1 MSVFVDLD
9 IRLKLN
15 THLYTLGT
23 EIGDNGKSR
32 QLDLSVYN
40 FPAFT
45 TADVFISEG
54 ERAESMPQDRSWI
67 EHFLVKSPQRIY
79 TPAGCGISR
88 KAYQYGIW
96 VKTPLEY
103 GPAYNEMVA
112 GLIEEHFPN
121 NMHIPLDNGDTL
133 TVLKTYQQ
141 ATVVTDSDSGR
152 MFNRVFIDCENYFKN
167 NNK

>member
-23 EIGDNGKSR
+23 ETGDNGKSR
-32 QLDLSVYN
+32 QLDTSVYG
-40 FPAFT
+40 FPAFP
-45 TADVFISEG
+45 TADIFVAEG
-54 ERAESMPQDRSWI
+54 ERAENKPQDKSWV
-67 EHFLVKSPQRIY
+67 EHFLVKSPQTIY

-103 GPAYNEMVA
+103 GSVYNEMIA

-121 NMHIPLDNGDTL
+121 NMHISLDNGNTL
-133 TVLKTYQQ
+133 TILKTYQQ

-152 MFNRVFIDCENYFKN
+152 MFNRVFIDCENYFNN

>member
-15 THLYTLGT
+15 THLNTLGT
-23 EIGDNGKSR
+23 EVVGSPKSR
-32 QLDLSVYN
+32 QLDLSIYN

-45 TADVFISEG
+45 TADVYISEG
-54 ERAESMPQDRSWI
+54 ERAEIMPQGQSWI

-96 VKTPLEY
+96 VKTPLKY
-103 GPAYNEMVA
+103 GPTYNEMVA